1 MKMQNSST
9 NVNKRETILEIS
21 NQSGCSQLVDVQIA
35 GHQPSQFALADGE
48 TWNVTVPNPLPGT
61 LTIHLKERKRNEYC
75 G

>member
-9 NVNKRETILEIS
+9 NMNKRETILEIS
-21 NQSGCSQLVDVQIA
+21 NQSGYSQLVEVEIA
-35 GHQPSQFALADGE
+35 GHQLNQFALANGE

-61 LTIHLKERKRNEYC
+61 LTIQLKEKKKFEYC